1 MPNYIL
7 IIISIFIILTIYIVI
22 KSCIG
27 KSGLPSS
34 GSSKRPKERSVLIDV
49 VDKDKELRE
58 KILIEVLRLRASEK
72 EFIYHIDVVTQC
84 EIYYQYVTGK
94 LNNIDIS
101 EFINFK
107 ANAQR

>member
-1 MPNYIL
+1 MSNYI
-7 IIISIFIILTIYIVI
+7 IIIILIYVILVIYLVI

-34 GSSKRPKERSVLIDV
+34 GSSKQPKERSVLIDV
-49 VDKDKELRE
+49 VDKDNELRE

-72 EFIYHIDVVTQC
+72 DFIYHIDVVSQC

-94 LNNIDIS
+94 LKDIDIS
-101 EFINFK
+101 EFINLLK
-107 ANAQR
+107 KED